1 VKFYLCEY
9 DLIDALVLLIALV
22 LKVLVDILEVRD
34 EHELDEVLV
43 LL

>member
-1 VKFYLCEY
+1 VKFYLGEY